1 MKELIRRLHEGAYS
15 CIVVNEGKV
24 AVFTRRGVMDLYELL
39 VNEPDFLRG
48 ASVADKV
55 VGKGAAALMLLGG
68 VQRLYA
74 DVISEPALGLLDK
87 TNVEVSYGQLVQ
99 HVQNRT
105 KTDWCP
111 VEKLC
116 YDLNDTREMFEAI
129 GSFLEAQK

>member
-1 MKELIRRLHEGAYS
+1 MNDLLQRLHEGGYS
-15 CIVVNEGKV
+15 CVIYNKGKT
-24 AVFTRRGVMDLYELL
+24 AVFPRRGVIDLFELL
-39 VNEPDFLRG
+39 AKEPDFLRG

-68 VQRLYA
+68 VSRLHA
-74 DVISEPALGLLDK
+74 DVISTPALELLKDSCL
-87 TNVEVSYGQLVQ
+87 EVTYGQSVP

-116 YDLNDTREMFEAI
+116 YNLHTPQEMLEAI
-129 GSFLEAQK
+129 CTFLGAQK

>member
-1 MKELIRRLHEGAYS
+1 MNDLIQRLHEGGYS
-15 CIVVNEGKV
+15 CVIYNKGKT
-24 AVFTRRGVMDLYELL
+24 AAFTRRGVIDLFELL
-39 VNEPDFLRG
+39 AKEPDFLRG

-68 VQRLYA
+68 VSRLHA
-74 DVISEPALGLLDK
+74 NVISTPALELLK
-87 TNVEVSYGQLVQ
+87 NSCLKVTYGQSVP

-116 YDLNDTREMFEAI
+116 YNLHTPQEMFEAI
-129 GSFLEAQK
+129 RTFLDAQK

>member
-15 CIVVNEGKV
+15 CIVANEGKV

-116 YDLNDTREMFEAI
+116 YNLNDTREMFEAI